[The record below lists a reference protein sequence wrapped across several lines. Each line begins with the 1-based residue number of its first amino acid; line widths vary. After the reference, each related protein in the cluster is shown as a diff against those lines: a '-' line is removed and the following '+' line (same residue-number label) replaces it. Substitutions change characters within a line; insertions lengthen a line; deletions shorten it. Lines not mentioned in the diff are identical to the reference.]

1 MGGPTFQKLTGSL
14 DYFIPIHEDLL
25 DRRTVLAFRGDAGW
39 IWGDQAPFFE
49 RFYAGGIGTVR
60 GFQYRGISPRS
71 GPAEDPVGGGF
82 SLTGSTELSFPITGD
97 NLRAVVFADAGVVE
111 PEMKIGTIRTSI
123 GFGFRVVLPVLGQAP
138 LAVDFALP
146 LTKDDEDDTQ
156 WFSFS
161 FGILP

>member
-1 MGGPTFQKLTGSL
+1 MMFRDGVHNIPGLGRLTPSARL
-14 DYFIPIHEDLL
+14 
-25 DRRTVLAFRGDAGW
+25 
-39 IWGDQAPFFE
+39 
-49 RFYAGGIGTVR
+49 
-60 GFQYRGISPRS
+60 
-71 GPAEDPVGGGF
+71 
-82 SLTGSTELSFPITGD
+82 
-97 NLRAVVFADAGVVE
+97 VVFADAGLVE